1 MSHALEHPVLVRRT
15 ALLAVAFGLAA
26 VSAPSVAAASP
37 AEIASAFTPQG
48 VVSLSSSASIEVTRD
63 VLGVTFGTT
72 KEGADAASVQSQLKQ
87 ALDAALAEA
96 KKAARPGQV
105 DVQTGNFSLSPRYT
119 GKGVINGWQGSA
131 ELIVEGRD
139 MQAIGQ
145 LTGRITTLT
154 ISRVGYTL
162 SRELREK
169 SEAEVSGQAIA
180 RYRAK
185 AADYATQFGYASY
198 SIREVNVSTNEPQPP
213 TQMTAMRMK
222 SMSAPS
228 DESLPVEPGR
238 GTVSVNVS
246 GTVQLVK

>member
-1 MSHALEHPVLVRRT
+1 MFHVPKT
-15 ALLAVAFGLAA
+15 LLGVALAA
-26 VSAPSVAAASP
+26 AAAP
-37 AEIASAFTPQG
+37 IFAAAPAAEIANAFTPQG
-48 VVSLSSSASIEVTRD
+48 VVSLSSGASIEVTRD

-105 DVQTGNFSLSPRYT
+105 EVQTGNFSLSPRYT
-119 GKGVINGWQGSA
+119 SKGIINGWQGSA

-139 MQAIGQ
+139 MAAIGQ

-154 ISRVGYTL
+154 INRVGYTL

-185 AADYATQFGYASY
+185 AADYAKQFGYGSY
-198 SIREVNVSTNEPQPP
+198 SIREVNISTNEPQQPMP
-213 TQMTAMRMK
+213 MTAMRVK
-222 SMSAPS
+222 TMSAPS
-228 DESLPVEPGR
+228 DESLPVEPGK
-238 GTVSVNVS
+238 GTVTVNVN
-246 GTVQLVK
+246 GTIQLVK